1 MIPDPIMGI
10 MPSNSLLKQSI
21 QRKSIYTTRKGLGG
35 HTGHA
40 DDHAG
45 GHSCG
50 DGCSGG
56 GV

>member
-10 MPSNSLLKQSI
+10 MLSNSLLKQSN
-21 QRKSIYTTRKGLGG
+21 QRKSIYMTSKGPGG
-35 HTGHA
+35 HAGHA
-40 DDHAG
+40 GD
-45 GHSCG
+45 HSCG

>member
-1 MIPDPIMGI
+1 MIQDPIMGI
-10 MPSNSLLKQSI
+10 MLSNSLLKQSI
-21 QRKSIYTTRKGLGG
+21 QRKSIYMTSKGPGG
-35 HTGHA
+35 HAGQA
-40 DDHAG
+40 D